1 MTLVAATFAT
11 QLKDAI
17 GFSTLVNSTDM
28 IAFATAIINEVKGSI
43 FSGPVSGTAPAA
55 GPLTDG
61 AGSGVIVGITP
72 ATLLSKFTSEMGR
85 PATAQLS
92 GFANAIAVNLAIG
105 VVGFSSGNIQG
116 MCAGGAF
123 TGLGVNG
130 TVSGISGS
138 AIAAAASAVFG
149 GMTTQLSAFCNSI
162 ASYIMSDT
170 VAAYAS
176 GAVTGTYPPPPA
188 VGGPMTGA
196 GVGGTFS

>member
-1 MTLVAATFAT
+1 MTLVAETFAT
-11 QLKDAI
+11 QLKNAI
-17 GFSTLVNSTDM
+17 GFSSLVNSTDM
-28 IAFATAIINEVKGSI
+28 VAFATATINEVTGST
-43 FSGPVSGTAPAA
+43 FAGPVGGTAPAS
-55 GPLTDG
+55 GPLTGG
-61 AGSGVIVGITP
+61 AGSGVIAGITP
-72 ATLLSKFTSEMGR
+72 ATLLSKLTSEMGR
-85 PATAQLS
+85 PATVQLS
-92 GFANAIAVNLAIG
+92 GLANAIAVNLALG

-116 MCAGGAF
+116 TCAGGVF

-130 TVSGISGS
+130 LISGISGS
-138 AIAAAASAVFG
+138 AMAAAASAVFG
-149 GMTTQLSAFCNSI
+149 GMTTQLSALCNTI